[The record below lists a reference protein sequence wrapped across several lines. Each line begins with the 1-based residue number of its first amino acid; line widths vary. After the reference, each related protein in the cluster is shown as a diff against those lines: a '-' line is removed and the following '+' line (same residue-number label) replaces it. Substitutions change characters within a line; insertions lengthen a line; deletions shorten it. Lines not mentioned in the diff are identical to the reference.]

1 MSIFFF
7 SVVFI
12 NVGNVSSPRTEKFE
26 STGGKR
32 GSSEHETVWGLSW
45 DASGSVH
52 LHGMAGKSAQG
63 KVCIF
68 CVQNQ
73 ARSEL

>member
-7 SVVFI
+7 SVEFI
-12 NVGNVSSPRTEKFE
+12 NVGSVSFPRTEKFE

-32 GSSEHETVWGLSW
+32 GSSEDKAVWGLSW

-63 KVCIF
+63 KVYIF

-73 ARSEL
+73 GRSEL